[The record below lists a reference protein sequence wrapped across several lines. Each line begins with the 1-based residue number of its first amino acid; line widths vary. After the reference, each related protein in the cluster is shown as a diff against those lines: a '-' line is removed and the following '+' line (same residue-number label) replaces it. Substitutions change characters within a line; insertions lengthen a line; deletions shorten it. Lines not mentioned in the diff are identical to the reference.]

1 MRSVEFNY
9 ARHRQRDIPLVPVS
23 LRTGGK
29 WSEVWAYVDSGSFY
43 SLFDDKVADL
53 LDLELRE
60 GERVLA
66 VVGDGSFIPV
76 YLHKVGM
83 RIGVDEFGV
92 RIGFSSK
99 LGVGL
104 NGRELNLESRFD
116 RETFEP
122 VNGYVAYLTEA
133 ISGVIKRKS
142 DNVKISR
149 ALHIKI
155 QNCHNHLQYWRRR
168 CLLKYAH

>member
-43 SLFDDKVADL
+43 SRFDDKVADL

-99 LGVGL
+99 LGVGF
-104 NGRELNLESRFD
+104 NLLGMDVFD
-116 RETFEP
+116 RYRVIFDNRSRKIIFET
-122 VNGYVAYLTEA
+122 YDART
-133 ISGVIKRKS
+133 K
-142 DNVKISR
+142 KI
-149 ALHIKI
+149 
-155 QNCHNHLQYWRRR
+155 
-168 CLLKYAH
+168 